1 MEQVVLKNVYKK
13 YGEVDAVNNLSF
25 SCKEGEFLAMLGP
38 SGCGKSSTLRMIA
51 GLEEITQ
58 GEIYIVNRLV
68 NSLPPGSRNIALA
81 FENYALYPPLTVF
94 ENIAF
99 PLQASG
105 MDYTKFRRRVNE
117 VAEIL
122 NLTKILKRRPSK
134 LSGGQQQLTSLA
146 RALVK
151 PADVY
156 LLDEPISH
164 MDADLRN
171 KMRGELRRIHKEMG
185 ATFIYVT
192 HDQLEALSMADRIAI
207 MNFGNLQQIGTV
219 FEIYNHPA
227 NLFVAGFIGEPPM
240 NLLEMVLVTKNG
252 MVTCNVDGNLIP
264 ITKELKVIM
273 RKNI

>member
-99 PLQASG
+99 PLQASP
-105 MDYTKFRRRVNE
+105 VP
-117 VAEIL
+117 L
-122 NLTKILKRRPSK
+122 
-134 LSGGQQQLTSLA
+134 LS
-146 RALVK
+146 
-151 PADVY
+151 
-156 LLDEPISH
+156 
-164 MDADLRN
+164 
-171 KMRGELRRIHKEMG
+171 
-185 ATFIYVT
+185 F
-192 HDQLEALSMADRIAI
+192 
-207 MNFGNLQQIGTV
+207 
-219 FEIYNHPA
+219 
-227 NLFVAGFIGEPPM
+227 
-240 NLLEMVLVTKNG
+240 
-252 MVTCNVDGNLIP
+252 
-264 ITKELKVIM
+264 
-273 RKNI
+273 